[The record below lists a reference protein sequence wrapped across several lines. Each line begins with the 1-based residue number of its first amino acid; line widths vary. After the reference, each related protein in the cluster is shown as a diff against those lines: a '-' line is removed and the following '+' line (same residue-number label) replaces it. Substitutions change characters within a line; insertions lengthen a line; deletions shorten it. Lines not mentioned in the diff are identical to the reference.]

1 MKYSIII
8 NTTEVTCFFVSL
20 TKAYLGYTI
29 CMSLLSTVLIIFHLT
44 FLLRKTIRVIIGLG
58 SSQECNLFW

>member
-29 CMSLLSTVLIIFHLT
+29 SMSLLSTVLIIFHLT
-44 FLLRKTIRVIIGLG
+44 FLRKTIRVIIGLG